1 MTGGEWGYNAVLWR
15 AKFKLKQAEVASVR
29 FRFTMASF
37 RDARNLLTAALCD
50 DLISEDEY
58 LLLYDLNRS
67 KNLDL
72 PYDEFTFDLDD
83 MENSECVAEFRVN
96 KHDLPALAE
105 ALQIPDVFKC
115 RQRSISDGME
125 GLCMLLRRLAYPCR
139 YSDMIARFGRPTPV
153 LSMITNEV
161 IDYIYNNHSHRIM
174 QWNPTIL
181 QPAQL
186 QEYANAIHVKGAAL
200 DNCFGFI
207 DGTVRPISRPG
218 EHQRIVYNGHKRVHG
233 LKCQSVALPNGLIA
247 NMYGPVGE
255 YLVLI
260 RFIIK
265 EKLHFP
271 QKLPIGELLYE
282 PRFDFRR

>member
-1 MTGGEWGYNAVLWR
+1 
-15 AKFKLKQAEVASVR
+15 
-29 FRFTMASF
+29 MASF
-37 RDARNLLTAALCD
+37 RDPRNLLTAALCD

-72 PYDEFTFDLDD
+72 PYDEFTFDLDE

-233 LKCQSVALPNGLIA
+233 LKFQSVALPNGLIA